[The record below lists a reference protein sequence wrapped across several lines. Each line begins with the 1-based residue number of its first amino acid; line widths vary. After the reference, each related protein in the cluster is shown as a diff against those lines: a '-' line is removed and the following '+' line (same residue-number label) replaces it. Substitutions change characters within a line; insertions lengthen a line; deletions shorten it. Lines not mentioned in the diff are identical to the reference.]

1 MNIFVKQHT
10 IYIERTDKIND
21 YKNIDLKQNNNFFSV
36 VINLILLFM
45 PLRTKI
51 LLLQKET

>member
-10 IYIERTDKIND
+10 IYIERTAKIND

-36 VINLILLFM
+36 VINLILFM